1 MKQLVKIYSASWCQ
15 PCKSAKRLLTERGLK
30 YEEIDIEERGWNR
43 EDLFD
48 LTGGRTVPQI
58 VIDGQPVG
66 GYDELLQLDLDLVM
80 MNQKESG
87 KQYVILIQ
95 IFLVKNPL

>member
-1 MKQLVKIYSASWCQ
+1 M
-15 PCKSAKRLLTERGLK
+15 K
-30 YEEIDIEERGWNR
+30 YEEIDIEERGWSR

-66 GYDELLQLDLDLVM
+66 GYDELLKLDH
-80 MNQKESG
+80 EG
-87 KQYVILIQ
+87 KL
-95 IFLVKNPL
+95 NG

>member
-1 MKQLVKIYSASWCQ
+1 MKQLIKIYSSSWCQ

-30 YEEIDIEERGWNR
+30 YEEIDIEERGWSR

-58 VIDGQPVG
+58 VIDGQSVG
-66 GYDELLQLDLDLVM
+66 GYDELLKLDH
-80 MNQKESG
+80 EG
-87 KQYVILIQ
+87 KL
-95 IFLVKNPL
+95 NG